1 MRASVIWHPALP
13 SPALPSA
20 GTVHAIR
27 VAGQALAL
35 WRSATGQV
43 QAWEDRCPHRG
54 VALSLGRVLGDRLAC
69 AYHGWEYA
77 EGSGRCVAI
86 PAMPH
91 QPVPG
96 KVCVKTYAAVE
107 RQGMVWV
114 RLDGEAT
121 ASPADDSPG
130 EAPLRFLRS
139 IAVAAPRST
148 IDTGLAA
155 QGFSP
160 AGPCQ
165 WRGQK
170 AGHVLRL
177 WVLDAATDWCL
188 LHVASEAT
196 PSDANTGELFNA
208 LRILRDRLAHPRS

>member
-1 MRASVIWHPALP
+1 MHASVVWHPVLP
-13 SPALPSA
+13 SPALPS
-20 GTVHAIR
+20 GDTVRATQ

-35 WRSATGQV
+35 WRSASGQI

-77 EGSGRCVAI
+77 EGSGRCIAI

-114 RLDGEAT
+114 SLDDEAT
-121 ASPADDSPG
+121 APADDPPG
-130 EAPLRFLRS
+130 VAPPRFLRS
-139 IAVAAPRST
+139 MAVALPSAT
-148 IDTGLAA
+148 VDAALAA
-155 QGFSP
+155 KAFTP
-160 AGPCQ
+160 AGPCR
-165 WRGQK
+165 WRGHW
-170 AGHVLRL
+170 AGHVLQL
-177 WVLDAATDWCL
+177 WVLDAAADGCL

-196 PSDANTGELFNA
+196 PPDAATGALFNA
-208 LRILRDRLAHPRS
+208 LRLLRERIEHPRS